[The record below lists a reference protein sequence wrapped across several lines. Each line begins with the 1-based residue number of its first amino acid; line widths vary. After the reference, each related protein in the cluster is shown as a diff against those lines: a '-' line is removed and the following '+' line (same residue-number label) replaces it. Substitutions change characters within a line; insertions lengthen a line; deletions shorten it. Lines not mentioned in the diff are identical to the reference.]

1 MSTYPV
7 DIKSTTAATIA
18 VHNALGTG
26 APGRALGLF
35 VSKEGGQGVTTVKIK
50 DNTTVIGEF
59 LFPASTQTNAT
70 GYTQYMQFPGT
81 GLRASTSLK
90 FEIVTTATSVTLL
103 HGQELKV
110 ATITYTVTVASGTN
124 QYGTGNKFYI
134 NGEVSPV
141 LYLQEGNT
149 YIFDQSDS
157 SNAVGGTHILAF
169 STTANG
175 THAVP
180 AGTAYTTGVTT
191 TGTPGTAGANTTIVV
206 APVRTTGAPLLFYYC
221 TAHSG
226 MGNTAQTISPT
237 SGETEF
243 NPQID
248 EIIEEAY
255 ERTGV
260 LGTRTG
266 YQLRSARRSLNIM
279 FQEWGNRGVHLWKIK
294 LAKVP
299 LVEGQAEYNYASDS
313 TNFPDDIDSVL
324 EAYYRNNSDATAPAD
339 IALTKIDRSAYS
351 ATPNKLAKGTPS
363 QYYVQRQ
370 LNPSIFLYTT
380 PSSSVS
386 DSTTPSNFQFCFY
399 YLSKIQ
405 DVGAY
410 NNTSDV
416 VNRFY
421 PCMISGL
428 AYYLSQKVSPE
439 RSGELE
445 RRYESEMLR
454 ALDADNQGTSS
465 FISPQTFYGDGV

>member
-1 MSTYPV
+1 M
-7 DIKSTTAATIA
+7 AT
-18 VHNALGTG
+18 L
-26 APGRALGLF
+26 
-35 VSKEGGQGVTTVKIK
+35 
-50 DNTTVIGEF
+50 
-59 LFPASTQTNAT
+59 
-70 GYTQYMQFPGT
+70 
-81 GLRASTSLK
+81 
-90 FEIVTTATSVTLL
+90 
-103 HGQELKV
+103 
-110 ATITYTVTVASGTN
+110 TYTVTVASGTN
-124 QYGTGNKFYI
+124 AFGTANKFFI

-141 LYLQEGNT
+141 LFLQEGDT
-149 YIFDQSDS
+149 VIFDTSDS
-157 SNAVGGTHILAF
+157 SNNNFKFSF
-169 STTANG
+169 STTKDG
-175 THAVP
+175 TFTTG
-180 AGTAYTTGVTT
+180 GTEYTTGVTH
-191 TGTPGTAGANTTIVV
+191 TGTPGTSGAKTTINV
-206 APVRTTGAPLLFYYC
+206 APVRTVGAPLLFYYNSGA
-221 TAHSG
+221 TATSG

-266 YQLRSARRSLNIM
+266 YQLRSARRSLNIL

-299 LVEGQAEYNYASDS
+299 LVEGQAEYNFASDS
-313 TNFPDDIDSVL
+313 KNFPDDIDSIL
-324 EAYYRNNSDATAPAD
+324 EAYYRNNSTTTAPQD
-339 IALTKIDRSAYS
+339 IALTKIDRSTYS
-351 ATPNKLAKGTPS
+351 QTPNKLAKGTPS
-363 QYYVQRQ
+363 QYYVERK

-386 DSTTPSNFQFCFY
+386 STTTPSSFQFCFY